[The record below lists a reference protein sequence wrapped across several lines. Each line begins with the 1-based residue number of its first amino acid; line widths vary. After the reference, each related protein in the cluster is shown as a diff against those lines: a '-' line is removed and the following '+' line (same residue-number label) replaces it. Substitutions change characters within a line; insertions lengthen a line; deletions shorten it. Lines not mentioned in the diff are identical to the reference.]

1 MKKELKSYIK
11 QTEDL
16 VKDKNIDNS
25 RLESLRIN
33 IGFFQHERL
42 VHLIVTMTFALLT
55 VISLGLAVSKI
66 YFLPLFVLFLALEV
80 PYVFHYY
87 TLENGV
93 QRLQELYREADT
105 KTSLKTVTTGKASG
119 NGGNS

>member
-1 MKKELKSYIK
+1 MSMKKDLKEYIK
-11 QTEDL
+11 LTEES
-16 VKDKNIDNS
+16 VKSSTMDKS

-55 VISLGLAVSKI
+55 VISLSLALREI
-66 YFLPLFVLFLALEV
+66 YLLPLFVLFLALEV

-87 TLENGV
+87 RLENGV
-93 QRLQELYREADT
+93 QRLQALYREAEEKADN
-105 KTSLKTVTTGKASG
+105 TVCKS
-119 NGGNS
+119 NYRQI

>member
-1 MKKELKSYIK
+1 MKRELKSYIK
-11 QTEDL
+11 QTEEL
-16 VKDKNIDNS
+16 VKPENAGKIS
-25 RLESLRIN
+25 LESLRIN

-66 YFLPLFVLFLALEV
+66 YFLPLFILFLVLGV

-93 QRLQELYREADT
+93 QRLQELYREAEKLISDAE
-105 KTSLKTVTTGKASG
+105 KASVPVL
-119 NGGNS
+119 SRK